1 MIRREWFRLDE
12 KNRVQNEG
20 VGFRK
25 VEIRRVQDRRE

>member
-12 KNRVQNEG
+12 KYRVQNEG
-20 VGFRK
+20 EGFRK